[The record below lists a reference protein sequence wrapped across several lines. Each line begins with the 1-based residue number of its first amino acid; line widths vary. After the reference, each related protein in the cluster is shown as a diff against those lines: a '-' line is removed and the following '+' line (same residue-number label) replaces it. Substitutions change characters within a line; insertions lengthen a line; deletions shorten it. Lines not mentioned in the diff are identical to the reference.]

1 MLLYLWTAEEQ
12 LPPISTGRSSN
23 KPILNQ
29 IINIAA
35 MKQFAPILLLCLTL
49 IFLTGCFDTTEDFT
63 LNPDGSGKVVIE
75 SICAPLQLQANEK
88 QTPEQELR
96 SSVRSILDNVKG
108 VTAWK
113 DVTYERQDDGRLKF
127 KGTAYFRNINRVE
140 FQNLAL
146 LNFSLTKGPDGNLV
160 LAVQMNDNKN
170 EKPTNPAPT
179 PDPEFAAKIKEAKA
193 RYQSSR
199 PMLVGILATMKQD
212 AVFHLPGTASQ
223 ISNFKSIPG
232 GDLRITFVG
241 TNMLAA
247 MDSLATNDDWWRSRL
262 AGGRDM
268 AQEGLSLD
276 NALNEKLFGQK
287 APVRAVIAGGAP
299 KFDYAAEV
307 AAARTEYADLL
318 RKLGPATR
326 GLGLDM
332 GDVDDSTDLAPPAQ
346 GGEFKSLQV
355 GGVRWIFASDANNS
369 LQAFNSSPGYTL
381 SLIGEL
387 PGSIMAFSGGE
398 VETATA
404 LDGSD
409 LLPEKEWDRK
419 INFPF
424 LSRDH
429 LSVMF
434 EVNLQSPGPAVK
446 GFKEISGSL
455 TYSVGIGMTN
465 VDLGITEIKAGAQG
479 SQFNAEIKS
488 IKPGFGAN
496 GGQNLGIKL
505 QLAAQDI
512 ISLKAVG
519 ADGQEIVLKQNGYS
533 SFNEIYT
540 YIYHAKTELPD
551 AARLIV
557 QKYGEVKKYSI
568 PFKLTNLTLLGQPI
582 P

>member
-1 MLLYLWTAEEQ
+1 M
-12 LPPISTGRSSN
+12 
-23 KPILNQ
+23 
-29 IINIAA
+29 
-35 MKQFAPILLLCLTL
+35 
-49 IFLTGCFDTTEDFT
+49 
-63 LNPDGSGKVVIE
+63 
-75 SICAPLQLQANEK
+75 
-88 QTPEQELR
+88 
-96 SSVRSILDNVKG
+96 
-108 VTAWK
+108 
-113 DVTYERQDDGRLKF
+113 
-127 KGTAYFRNINRVE
+127 
-140 FQNLAL
+140 
-146 LNFSLTKGPDGNLV
+146 
-160 LAVQMNDNKN
+160 
-170 EKPTNPAPT
+170 
-179 PDPEFAAKIKEAKA
+179 
-193 RYQSSR
+193 
-199 PMLVGILATMKQD
+199 
-212 AVFHLPGTASQ
+212 
-223 ISNFKSIPG
+223 
-232 GDLRITFVG
+232 
-241 TNMLAA
+241 
-247 MDSLATNDDWWRSRL
+247 
-262 AGGRDM
+262 
-268 AQEGLSLD
+268 
-276 NALNEKLFGQK
+276 
-287 APVRAVIAGGAP
+287 IAGGAP

-307 AAARTEYADLL
+307 AAARTEYAALL
-318 RKLGPATR
+318 RKLGPATMS
-326 GLGLDM
+326 LGMGM
-332 GDVDDSTDLAPPAQ
+332 GDVDDSTDLVPPAQ
-346 GGEFKSLQV
+346 GGEFKSLKV
-355 GGVRWIFASDANNS
+355 GGVRWIFESDANNS

-429 LSVMF
+429 SSVMF
-434 EVNLQSPGPAVK
+434 EVNLQVTGTAVK

-551 AARLIV
+551 TARLIV